1 MLRGEMTEGHGESA
15 ELPQQDDA
23 GVAHS
28 RPQVDGGDTGSAL
41 PAVEARAAV
50 ADPQPNVLD
59 LKSKSESVD
68 GPPHIFISYRRSDT
82 AAHAFL
88 LHDRLK
94 RRFGEDNVFL
104 DIAALTPGM
113 DWRQAIHARA
123 NAAGVLIVLIGSRW
137 LWLMTESAQ
146 RSLVEPVDDVA
157 RQELEIALRNEGN
170 IDVLPVLV
178 DGAMMAASHEL
189 PTSLQ
194 RLTDRQAERLELVS
208 YDDDVERLMDRLV
221 TLRSEPRS
229 APDSDREVDHRGQSS
244 ARPAGSTPHERLA
257 GLITGNGHVVVV
269 LGSGVNKEST
279 ELPDSGRLAAVLA
292 GRFGY
297 QPETEHPHL
306 AEVAQYVD
314 VTWGRPD
321 LHSILEESLAAPFEP
336 GLVHRFLA
344 QIQATFDTLGVPHRP
359 FLALT
364 TNFDTAL
371 ERAFNDVGEPFD
383 LAIYMA
389 STGRFVHIK
398 PDGSQQ
404 DIVEPN
410 RYHGFPIK
418 DDLRLSRTLIVKLH
432 GAIGQRELRYNDAE
446 RYVISEDDYINYLSG
461 SSVEQIVPVQILQ
474 KLKASHCVFFGY
486 DIADWSLRVLLK
498 RVWGSRIPAKS
509 WAVQPDAHEFEEV
522 LWNECGVDLI
532 SDPFDK
538 FVADVE
544 ESLRQQ
550 SR

>member
-1 MLRGEMTEGHGESA
+1 MTDGESIDMTPLGEAGA
-15 ELPQQDDA
+15 EPTPST
-23 GVAHS
+23 VAVRNPS
-28 RPQVDGGDTGSAL
+28 SNAPGNA
-41 PAVEARAAV
+41 EAV
-50 ADPQPNVLD
+50 AADRRRREIDTNL
-59 LKSKSESVD
+59 ESD
-68 GPPHIFISYRRSDT
+68 ARNAPPHVFISYRRADT
-82 AAHAFL
+82 GAHAFL

-94 RRFGEDNVFL
+94 RRFGKDNIFL
-104 DIAALTPGM
+104 DVAALAPGM
-113 DWRQAIHARA
+113 DWRQVLHARA
-123 NAAGVLIVLIGSRW
+123 NACGVLIVLIGKQW
-137 LWLMTESAQ
+137 LSLMTESAQ
-146 RSLVEPVDDVA
+146 RSLIEPVDDVA

-178 DGAMMAASHEL
+178 DGATMPAPHEL

-229 APDSDREVDHRGQSS
+229 APDDDRDVDKDRGQQPG
-244 ARPAGSTPHERLA
+244 RPAGSTPHERLA
-257 GLITGNGHVVVV
+257 ALITGNGHVVVV
-269 LGSGVNKEST
+269 LGSGVNKESK
-279 ELPDSGRLAAVLA
+279 ELPDSERLAAVLA
-292 GRFGY
+292 GRFDY

-314 VTWGRPD
+314 ATWGRPD

-336 GLVHRFLA
+336 GAVHRFLA
-344 QIQATFDTLGVPHRP
+344 GVQTKFDALGAPHRP

-371 ERAFNDVGEPFD
+371 ERAFNDAGEPFD
-383 LAIYMA
+383 LAIYMGN
-389 STGRFVHIK
+389 TRRFVHIT
-398 PDGSQQ
+398 PDGRQQ
-404 DIVEPN
+404 EIVEPN
-410 RYHGFPIK
+410 GYHGFPIN

-446 RYVISEDDYINYLSG
+446 KYVISEDDYINYLSG
-461 SSVEQIVPVQILQ
+461 GSIEQIVPVQILQ
-474 KLKASHCVFFGY
+474 KLKASHCVFLGY

-509 WAVQPDAHEFEEV
+509 WAVQSDAHEFEKV

-532 SDPFDK
+532 RDPLDK

-544 ESLRQQ
+544 ESLRR